1 MCLILSK
8 RNHLLAHECILFA
21 TEFLGHGLAVF
32 FTAESIQNFS
42 ARKKSIN
49 EWLSIRQR
57 T

>member
-49 EWLSIRQR
+49 ELFNIRQR

>member
-21 TEFLGHGLAVF
+21 TEFLGQAVF

-49 EWLSIRQR
+49 EWFNIRQR